1 MKRICIIKPKTN
13 HRSVNASKYDGIKIS
28 AVKTLKNKLQAA
40 FDYLEMLDDDTY
52 QAVQGD
58 SMMNDLDDSIRE
70 CQHVINTING
80 GY

>member
-1 MKRICIIKPKTN
+1 MKRRCVVTPMSNQKP
-13 HRSVNASKYDGIKIS
+13 VNASKYDGIKIS
-28 AVKTLKNKLQAA
+28 AVKALKNKLQAA

-58 SMMNDLDDSIRE
+58 SMMNDLDNSIRE